1 MWQRLNG
8 PGNVLGKRKCLRAFM
23 GVARGVTSEKGERE
37 GEEVEKEEGAM
48 GKQMGR
54 RAGRRWGGL
63 GRDGLASGGL
73 GWGGL
78 GGGGEVVEEA
88 AEKEGAD

>member
-37 GEEVEKEEGAM
+37 GEEVEKEEG
-48 GKQMGR
+48 
-54 RAGRRWGGL
+54 
-63 GRDGLASGGL
+63 DGETDGA
-73 GWGGL
+73 
-78 GGGGEVVEEA
+78 GGGEEGGRGDGLSGAVDSVGVVVVKVVVARGGE
-88 AEKEGAD
+88 